1 MSKILIYDTT
11 LRDGAQG
18 EGISFFLPAKI
29 RIARALNEFKID
41 YIEGGFAASN
51 PKDMEFFQE
60 MKKEKLSHARLV
72 AFGSTRR
79 ARFTAAKDPGL
90 AALLEAGTPAVT
102 IFGKSWPLHVEQVLK
117 TTLPINLDM
126 IYDSVQF
133 LKKAGKEVIY
143 DAEHFFDGYAED
155 ADYTLQTLQAAADA
169 GADALVLCDTN
180 GGTLTSTVTA
190 ITKLIVERFPKMR
203 VGIHTHNDADLAVA
217 NSLVAVECGATMVQ
231 GTINGYGERTGN
243 ANLCSIIPALA
254 LKMNHK
260 LSCGVRLHKLR
271 RISQLVDDVAN
282 QNPVKNQPY
291 VGASAFAHKA
301 GMHVDG
307 VSKLTSSF
315 EHIPPESVGNERRI
329 LISEL
334 SGASNVRLKTD
345 EMGLSFQK
353 DSPAVKDILARLEN
367 MEKNG
372 YAFESADAS
381 FKLLVQKVLK
391 KHTPYFE
398 LLGFNVAVQKK
409 DVSSK
414 AMTLATIKISVKG
427 QTELAAGEGAGPV
440 DALNSALRTVLRR
453 FYPSI
458 DSVTLQ
464 DYNVRILNPETA
476 TRATTRVLI
485 ESSDGSN
492 RWGTVG
498 VSENIIEA
506 SWEALLDSVEYKLL
520 LDEQKKRRSSAG
532 KKARPVAE
540 KKTRSA
546 AEKEKE

>member
-1 MSKILIYDTT
+1 M
-11 LRDGAQG
+11 
-18 EGISFFLPAKI
+18 
-29 RIARALNEFKID
+29 
-41 YIEGGFAASN
+41 
-51 PKDMEFFQE
+51 
-60 MKKEKLSHARLV
+60 
-72 AFGSTRR
+72 
-79 ARFTAAKDPGL
+79 
-90 AALLEAGTPAVT
+90 
-102 IFGKSWPLHVEQVLK
+102 
-117 TTLPINLDM
+117 
-126 IYDSVQF
+126 
-133 LKKAGKEVIY
+133 
-143 DAEHFFDGYAED
+143 
-155 ADYTLQTLQAAADA
+155 DYTFLTLQSAADA

-546 AEKEKE
+546 AEKERK

>member
-1 MSKILIYDTT
+1 MNNILIYDTT

-18 EGISFFLPAKI
+18 EGISFSLPAKI

-60 MKKEKLSHARLV
+60 MKKEKLNHARLA

-79 ARFTAAKDPGL
+79 ARYTAAKDPGL
-90 AALLEAGTPAVT
+90 AAILEAGTPVVT
-102 IFGKSWPLHVEQVLK
+102 IFGKSWPLHVVQVLK
-117 TTLPINLDM
+117 TTLPNNLDM
-126 IYDSVQF
+126 IFDSVQF

-155 ADYTLQTLQAAADA
+155 ANYTLQTLQAAADA
-169 GADALVLCDTN
+169 GADAIVLCDTN
-180 GGTLTSTVTA
+180 GGMLTSAVA
-190 ITKLIVERFPKMR
+190 DITKLIAERFPTIR
-203 VGIHTHNDADLAVA
+203 LGIHTHNDAELAVA

-243 ANLCSIIPALA
+243 ANLCSIVPALA

-260 LSCGVRLHKLR
+260 LSCGSRLRKLR
-271 RISQLVDDVAN
+271 QISQLVDDVAN
-282 QNPVKNQPY
+282 QNPLKTRPY

-307 VSKLTSSF
+307 VSKLARSF
-315 EHIPPESVGNERRI
+315 EHMPPESVGNERRI

-367 MEKNG
+367 MEKSG

-391 KHTPYFE
+391 KHIPFFE
-398 LLGFNVAVQKK
+398 LLGFNVVVQKK
-409 DVSSK
+409 DVASK
-414 AMTLATIKISVKG
+414 AMTVATIKISVKG
-427 QTELAAGEGAGPV
+427 QTELAAGEGEGPV

-453 FYPSI
+453 FYPAI

-485 ESSDGSN
+485 ESSDGRN

-520 LDEQKKRRSSAG
+520 LDEQKKRRPATR
-532 KKARPVAE
+532 KK
-540 KKTRSA
+540 K
-546 AEKEKE
+546 

>member
-243 ANLCSIIPALA
+243 ANLCSI
-254 LKMNHK
+254 
-260 LSCGVRLHKLR
+260 
-271 RISQLVDDVAN
+271 
-282 QNPVKNQPY
+282 
-291 VGASAFAHKA
+291 SA
-301 GMHVDG
+301 VW
-307 VSKLTSSF
+307 TC
-315 EHIPPESVGNERRI
+315 ER
-329 LISEL
+329 
-334 SGASNVRLKTD
+334 
-345 EMGLSFQK
+345 
-353 DSPAVKDILARLEN
+353 
-367 MEKNG
+367 
-372 YAFESADAS
+372 
-381 FKLLVQKVLK
+381 
-391 KHTPYFE
+391 
-398 LLGFNVAVQKK
+398 
-409 DVSSK
+409 
-414 AMTLATIKISVKG
+414 
-427 QTELAAGEGAGPV
+427 
-440 DALNSALRTVLRR
+440 
-453 FYPSI
+453 
-458 DSVTLQ
+458 
-464 DYNVRILNPETA
+464 
-476 TRATTRVLI
+476 
-485 ESSDGSN
+485 
-492 RWGTVG
+492 
-498 VSENIIEA
+498 
-506 SWEALLDSVEYKLL
+506 
-520 LDEQKKRRSSAG
+520 
-532 KKARPVAE
+532 
-540 KKTRSA
+540 
-546 AEKEKE
+546 

>member
-391 KHTPYFE
+391 KHIPYFE
-398 LLGFNVAVQKK
+398 LLGFTVAVQKK

-546 AEKEKE
+546 AEKEKK